1 MSNARERNQR
11 HLLLKLTAVFVLLWA
26 ALWATAT
33 LILPSV
39 LFRSVLED
47 QLCRALR
54 TSVVIKAVSL
64 HPLTLELK
72 LSGVRAANP
81 DGKGDLL
88 SLDELILTPSLHRSG
103 ETVHLRI
110 ALRVLRPVLNVAYF
124 GGGRFSFSA
133 PSPGEAESPSSFSMP
148 SFIVPDLLEVEE
160 GTLVLRDEPLELTH
174 TVSRIRITAPF
185 AAGRS
190 GVRPELVGEFN
201 GTRFRLEGV
210 LVPQGKSMRTEFRI
224 RSAPL
229 EVRHFEQYLAQYT
242 PLRLTSGN
250 IRLNMTFGLSFDPEG
265 VVEADLTGT
274 AAVSGMEVRDPEGG
288 VIGRLGSG
296 LFELRRFTLSERR
309 ISLSRVELRELYL
322 RAGRDARGRIDWETW
337 LSPALSSPAVSGTPA
352 LQSETPP
359 LIVEGA
365 DLVLRDSC
373 FTWSD
378 AAWSDTGKVEITG
391 VDGRIA
397 EYSTQPGARTAIR
410 LSFGI
415 NDKGMLALDGEGFF
429 EPPALDARV
438 VVQDL
443 PLEPV
448 RLLLQGTP
456 LADAAGRVDFQGR
469 VRARG
474 AQLTVEQGKAALRS
488 VTVGRDG
495 FGTTAF
501 RMRRCDLDGLFFDR
515 QQRSLRLNELVLKAP
530 TLRLQTGSDGR
541 FALPFPFSDQ
551 ISGETARSEKGGGSG
566 GWTVHIGKA
575 VISQGRVERV
585 RGRGAPDVLVS
596 ELHAL
601 VQPLSSDPRVPVR
614 FDVRTVGTSED
625 TLRLEGV
632 FRIESFLADMR
643 VRARDLRL
651 EKAGALLRPLT
662 DLAPAGRLEADL
674 HVRLARPQ
682 SGTRLDTTLS
692 GTATLREVTLR
703 DAAADRLL
711 GRVRRCTVERL
722 HYDSRARIFSAAGVL
737 LDRPRLFLT
746 LEKNGRIDWMRI
758 VLPQR
763 NGDKVSAMQDRS
775 GTSSPSVLSAFAPDS
790 LRIRNGS
797 LRFRD
802 ERHSPP
808 VTLLLTDF
816 QASLG
821 VPDRPAGG
829 GNSSEEPATA
839 VRRIR
844 LAAQLDGAPV
854 RISGTVTGMITPERM
869 PAAMELDVSVA
880 DVDLRRCSPYICELL
895 GYPVEQGTLSVS
907 TKLVCR
913 GLDFRADNV
922 VVLRNP
928 VLGPRDTS
936 SSAPNYPLAL
946 GLSLLSGLDGD
957 VSFELPVWGKLDA
970 SDLRTGSLAGQAVGG
985 LLTKI
990 LTSPLAIMSGL
1001 AGLAGESVEV
1011 RMVSFPSGQA
1021 VPTRRVRE
1029 QAKDIAALL
1038 RSNPRLRVG
1047 LVGRYE
1053 PRSDAVGI
1061 ANRRLQREILGRARA
1076 EQSIPEQRAATDIN
1090 ALRLRPAEYK
1100 RLLTQLYLETTGAPH
1115 PEEADVMERKLRKV
1129 DDVTGADLK
1138 YLAACRAESVRLAVL
1153 EHDPDVVERIDLL
1166 LDARGRPRVEAGA
1179 ARVEL
1184 RLQ

>member
-1 MSNARERNQR
+1 MCGARERKPR
-11 HLLLKLTAVFVLLWA
+11 HLLLKFTAAFLLLWST
-26 ALWATAT
+26 LWATTT

-39 LFRSVLED
+39 LLRGVLETRLS
-47 QLCRALR
+47 QALQTPVGIRAV
-54 TSVVIKAVSL
+54 TL
-64 HPLTLELK
+64 HPFSLELK
-72 LSGVRAANP
+72 ISGVRAVNP
-81 DGKGDLL
+81 DGKGDLI
-88 SLDELILTPSLHRSG
+88 SLDELTITPSLHRQDK
-103 ETVHLRI
+103 TVQLRI
-110 ALRVLRPVLNVAYF
+110 GLRVFRPVLNIAYL

-133 PSPGEAESPSSFSMP
+133 PSTGEMESPSALGIP
-148 SFIVPDLLEVEE
+148 SFLVPDRLEVEE
-160 GTLVLRDEPLELTH
+160 GTLVFRDEPLGITH
-174 TVSRIRITAPF
+174 TVSRIRITAPLV
-185 AAGRS
+185 ADRPGPQ
-190 GVRPELVGEFN
+190 PELVGEFN
-201 GTRFRLEGV
+201 GTRFRLEGAA
-210 LVPQGKSMRTEFRI
+210 VPQGKAVRTEFRI

-229 EVRHFEQYLAQYT
+229 EIRHFERYLTQYT
-242 PLRLTSGN
+242 PLRPTSGS
-250 IRLNMTFGLSFDPEG
+250 IRLDMTFGLSLEPEG
-265 VVEADLTGT
+265 TVEADLTGT
-274 AAVSGMEVRDPEGG
+274 AAVSGVEVRDPGG
-288 VIGRLGSG
+288 AVIGRLGRG
-296 LFELRRFTLSERR
+296 VFELRRFTLSERR
-309 ISLSRVELRELYL
+309 INLSRVELSELYL

-337 LSPALSSPAVSGTPA
+337 LEPALSSLSASGTAVPQA
-352 LQSETPP
+352 ETSP
-359 LIVEGA
+359 LMVEGA
-365 DLVLRDSC
+365 DLVLRDSS

-378 AAWSDTGKVEITG
+378 AAWSDTGTVEITG

-397 EYSTQPGARTAIR
+397 EYSTRPGARTAMR

-415 NDKGMLALDGEGFF
+415 NDKGMLALEGEGFF
-429 EPPALDARV
+429 DPPALDAQV
-438 VVQDL
+438 IVQDL

-448 RLLLQGTP
+448 RLLLHGTP
-456 LADAAGRVDFQGR
+456 LADAAGRVDFRGR
-469 VRARG
+469 IQARG

-541 FALPFPFSDQ
+541 FALPFPFSDR
-551 ISGETARSEKGGGSG
+551 IFGETARSEKGGGSG
-566 GWTVHIGKA
+566 GWTVHIGKTA
-575 VISQGRVERV
+575 IFEGRVERV
-585 RGRGAPDVLVS
+585 RGRGTPDVLVS

-632 FRIESFLADMR
+632 FRVESFLADMR

-651 EKAGALLRPLT
+651 ERAGALLRPLT

-737 LDRPRLFLT
+737 LDRPRLSLT

-758 VLPQR
+758 VLPRR

-775 GTSSPSVLSAFAPDS
+775 GASSPSVLSAFAPDS

-821 VPDRPAGG
+821 VPDRPAVGEPPSG
-829 GNSSEEPATA
+829 APATS
-839 VRRIR
+839 VRQVR

-869 PAAMELDVSVA
+869 PSAMDLDISVA
-880 DVDLRRCSPYICELL
+880 DVDLRRCSPYILDLL
-895 GYPVEQGTLSVS
+895 GRSVEQGTLSVS

-913 GLDFRADNV
+913 GLDFRADNA

-928 VLGPRDTS
+928 VLGPGEART
-936 SSAPNYPLAL
+936 SAPQYPLAL

-957 VSFELPVWGKLDA
+957 VTFDLPVWGKLDA
-970 SDLRTGSLAGQAVGG
+970 SDVRTGSLVGQAVGG

-1001 AGLAGESVEV
+1001 AGLAGKPVEL
-1011 RMVSFPSGQA
+1011 RTVSFPSGQA
-1021 VPTRRVRE
+1021 VLTRRVRE
-1029 QAKDIAALL
+1029 QAKEVAALL
-1038 RSNPRLRVG
+1038 RANPRLQVRLMG
-1047 LVGRYE
+1047 QYE

-1061 ANRRLQREILGRARA
+1061 ASRRLRRKILGRAHA
-1076 EQSIPEQRAATDIN
+1076 ALPPERRAATDID
-1090 ALRLRPAEYK
+1090 ALRLKPADYK
-1100 RLLTQLYLETTGAPH
+1100 HLLTQLYLETTGAAH
-1115 PEEADVMERKLRKV
+1115 PEETDVMERNLQKMY
-1129 DDVTGADLK
+1129 DVTGADLK
-1138 YLAACRAESVRLAVL
+1138 YLAACRAEAMRLAVL
-1153 EHDPDVVERIDLL
+1153 ESDPGVTERIKLL
-1166 LDARGRPRVEAGA
+1166 LDVRGRPQVKAGA

-1184 RLQ
+1184 RLY